1 MERRK
6 MTNIPSPASNGAAS
20 KSSGGPPSD
29 RLDALIVGAGF
40 AGIYMLY
47 KLLSLRLRV
56 LLVEEGSGVGGTWYW
71 NRYPGA
77 RCDVE
82 SVEYLYSFSEDLL
95 QDWTWSH
102 RYSTQPEIMA
112 YANHVVDRFN
122 LRPFMQFNT
131 RVVSAEYDERMKT
144 WRVETD
150 GGDHY
155 LAQYCIMA
163 TGALSAVNRP
173 KLEGLDSFQGE
184 WHLTGRWPKEGV
196 DFTGKRVGVIGTGS
210 SAVQSIPV
218 IAEQADHLTVFQRT
232 ANYSIPAN
240 NRPLEPAEIARMK
253 SSYPE
258 IWSKAK
264 QSRVGMGFISV
275 GTQSALEVSQEERER
290 EFEKRWNIGGAGFTA
305 AYTDLLMDGA
315 ANETAAEYV
324 KRKIREIVR
333 DPATAELLSPE
344 ITIGCKRLCIDTNY
358 YATFNRDNVALVDI
372 CATPIQCGVA
382 DGIRTSERD
391 FPLDVIVFA
400 TGFDALT
407 GPLLA
412 IDIRGRA
419 GRTLRDKWVNGPR
432 TYLGLASEGFPN
444 MFTITGPGSPSVLS
458 NVIRSIE
465 QHVDWITDCIS
476 FMRNAGRTEIEANLD
491 AENDWTVHVDEV
503 AQRTLRY
510 GCNSWYVGANVPGKK
525 RVFLP
530 YAGGLPRYS
539 EKCQEV
545 ASREYEGFDLI

>member
-1 MERRK
+1 
-6 MTNIPSPASNGAAS
+6 MTSTIPMASNSVAS
-20 KSSGGPPSD
+20 QSSGAQQSD
-29 RLDALIVGAGF
+29 CLDALIVGAGF

-47 KLLSLRLRV
+47 KLLLLRLRV
-56 LLVEEGSGVGGTWYW
+56 LVIEEGSGVGGTWYW

-82 SVEYLYSFSEDLL
+82 SVEYVYSFSEELL

-131 RVVSAEYDERMKT
+131 RVVSAEYDERMKA
-144 WRVETD
+144 WRVGTD
-150 GGDHY
+150 GRGQY
-155 LAQYCIMA
+155 LTHYCIMA
-163 TGALSAVNRP
+163 TGTLSAVNRP
-173 KLEGLDSFQGE
+173 RVEGLDSFRGE

-196 DFTGKRVGVIGTGS
+196 DFTGRRVGIIGTGS
-210 SAVQSIPV
+210 SAVQAIPV
-218 IAEQADHLTVFQRT
+218 IAEQADQLTVFQRT

-240 NRPLEPAEIARMK
+240 NRTLEADEIARVK
-253 SSYPE
+253 SNYSE
-258 IWSKAK
+258 IWSKAR

-290 EFEKRWNIGGAGFTA
+290 EFEKRWNIGGAGFAA
-305 AYTDLLMDGA
+305 AYTDLLVDEA

-324 KRKIREIVR
+324 KKKIREIVR

-344 ITIGCKRLCIDTNY
+344 ITLGCKRLCIDTNY
-358 YATFNRDNVALVDI
+358 YATFNRDNVALVDV
-372 CATPIQCGVA
+372 CATPIQCIVA

-400 TGFDALT
+400 IGFDALT
-407 GPLLA
+407 GPLLS

-419 GRTLRDKWVNGPR
+419 GRTLRDKWANGPR

-458 NVIRSIE
+458 NVLRSIE

-476 FMRNAGRTEIEANLD
+476 FMQDAGHTEIEANVN
-491 AENDWTVHVDEV
+491 AENEWTVHVDEV

-510 GCNSWYVGANVPGKK
+510 SCNSWYVGANIPGKK

-530 YAGGLPRYS
+530 YAGGLPKYS

-545 ASREYEGFDLI
+545 ASRRYEGFVLS